1 MKISELIWMMVLTAS
16 VVLSMTGVVAAQK
29 DPPPNA
35 GPPVK
40 AVTASAPLVSSGG
53 STPNISLPDGSIG
66 TSKLASGA
74 VVTADIADGAV
85 TGSKLR
91 TMLSPAL
98 KSRMDR

>member
-1 MKISELIWMMVLTAS
+1 MQISELIWMMVLTAS

-29 DPPPNA
+29 DGPPLTA

-85 TGSKLR
+85 TGSKLADNAV
-91 TMLSPAL
+91 TGA
-98 KSRMDR
+98 KVADG